1 MTNFNIGLDPAQSS
15 RLGRISRWLTIL
27 FCLGLTLNC
36 AARRAPDD
44 LVRPADASLTP
55 LVLLPGTTGS
65 RLREASTGD
74 LVWGDARR
82 LFFPRDGGNRVVIPI
97 SPDSDANGDLEP
109 DGLVRGVRILGI
121 ELDIYD
127 SLIRRLQAEGYKLGD
142 LSNPQPGDT
151 LFLFPYDWRRSTSAA
166 AGVLAG
172 QLEGLRL
179 ARGEEEL
186 AVDMLCQ
193 SNAARIARWFIKY
206 GGSTL
211 EAAEA
216 GGSRDPS
223 IRVDKLLLVA
233 SANGGAM
240 ATLRGLNRNRV
251 YSPFGR
257 RFRVETLFTLEAL
270 YEALPFFADDL
281 FFDRDGNPLDVD
293 LFDPDNWKRYG
304 WSVYDPVVQRRLL
317 RNRDPELYGSATQR
331 DRHLARSLDRARRLH
346 DRLRQ
351 DVPSFGTTRYYSIQ
365 GESRPTYRRAMLL
378 ERNGRWESVFGDDP
392 RLACDKRLGE
402 IAMGPGDGHAS
413 SGSQS
418 YMSPQELAA
427 LVHSPVHVPERHRA
441 MMANGTTQDW
451 VVRFLAE

>member
-1 MTNFNIGLDPAQSS
+1 MTNFNIGLGLAQSS
-15 RLGRISRWLTIL
+15 RLTRVSRWLTLL
-27 FCLGLTLNC
+27 FCLGLMLNC
-36 AARRAPDD
+36 AARRAPETT
-44 LVRPADASLTP
+44 VRPPDPSLTP

-65 RLREASTGD
+65 RLREVATGE

-82 LFFPRDGGNRVVIPI
+82 LFFPRDGGSRVAIPI
-97 SPDSDANGDLEP
+97 PPESDANRDLEP
-109 DGLVRGVRILGI
+109 DGLVRGVRVLGI

-142 LSNPQPGDT
+142 LSNPRPGDT
-151 LFLFPYDWRRSTSAA
+151 LFLFPYDWRRSTAEA
-166 AGVLAG
+166 AGMLAR
-172 QLEGLRL
+172 QLEELRH
-179 ARGEEEL
+179 ARGAEAL
-186 AVDMLCQ
+186 TVDLLCQ

-216 GGSRDPS
+216 GGSRDPR
-223 IRVDKLLLVA
+223 IRIGKLLLMA

-240 ATLRGLNRNRV
+240 ATLRGFNRNRA

-281 FFDRDGNPLDVD
+281 FFDRDGRLLDVD

-317 RNRDPELYGSATQR
+317 RDRHPELYGSADQR
-331 DRHLARSLDRARRLH
+331 DRHLSRSLDRARRLH
-346 DRLRQ
+346 DRLRR
-351 DVPSFGTTRYYSIQ
+351 DVPSFGATRYYSIQ
-365 GESRPTYRRAMLL
+365 AETRPTYRRAMLL
-378 ERNGRWESVFGDDP
+378 ERNGRWESVFGDDS
-392 RLACDKRLGE
+392 RVACDKRLTE
-402 IAMGPGDGHAS
+402 IAMAPGDGHAS
-413 SGSQS
+413 SGSQN

-427 LVHSPVHVPERHRA
+427 MVHPPAIVAERHRA
-441 MMANGTTQDW
+441 MMANSEAQGW
-451 VVRFLAE
+451 AVRFLAE